1 MIKLIVT
8 IILIIFSTSVHGREL
23 GQTEITAEDGIE
35 GFQDEKLYL
44 LKKNVKIE
52 SDNFILLGDIV
63 KIFFDKD
70 LNDIKTIDA
79 NGNVS
84 LESTEYKLKA
94 SGTNVFF
101 ILAEEEII
109 VEGMNSLLII
119 EDTEMYSDGKIK
131 VNNIDGSF
139 NLAGN
144 NSKLKSENNFI
155 KGKSIKG
162 SFSSFNKEREVS
174 SLNVF
179 DEKLSYLKTNGTE
192 MFANKITYNK
202 ESALF
207 ELEDNVKIKSETE
220 TITGD
225 YGTLDTITNSYKI
238 KSKNSKRVKVL
249 ILDANE

>member
-1 MIKLIVT
+1 MIKLYVT
-8 IILIIFSTSVHGREL
+8 IMLIFFSTLVQGREL

-35 GFQDEKLYL
+35 VYQDEKFYL

-101 ILAEEEII
+101 ILAKEEII

-139 NLAGN
+139 NLTGN

-155 KGKSIKG
+155 EGKSING

-179 DEKLSYLKTNGTE
+179 DEKLAYLKTNGTE
-192 MFANKITYNK
+192 MFANKIMYNK

-249 ILDANE
+249 ISDTDE

>member
-1 MIKLIVT
+1 
-8 IILIIFSTSVHGREL
+8 
-23 GQTEITAEDGIE
+23 
-35 GFQDEKLYL
+35 
-44 LKKNVKIE
+44 
-52 SDNFILLGDIV
+52 
-63 KIFFDKD
+63 
-70 LNDIKTIDA
+70 
-79 NGNVS
+79 
-84 LESTEYKLKA
+84 
-94 SGTNVFF
+94 
-101 ILAEEEII
+101 
-109 VEGMNSLLII
+109 
-119 EDTEMYSDGKIK
+119 MYSDGKIK

-139 NLAGN
+139 NLTGN

-155 KGKSIKG
+155 EGKSING

-179 DEKLSYLKTNGTE
+179 DEKLAYLKTNGTE
-192 MFANKITYNK
+192 MFANKIMYNK

-249 ILDANE
+249 ISDTDE

>member
-1 MIKLIVT
+1 MIKLYVT
-8 IILIIFSTSVHGREL
+8 IILIFFSTLVQGREI

-35 GFQDEKLYL
+35 VFQDEKFYL

-84 LESTEYKLKA
+84 LESAEYKLRA

-155 KGKSIKG
+155 EGKSING

-179 DEKLSYLKTNGTE
+179 DEKLAYLKTNGTE

-249 ILDANE
+249 ISDTDE